1 MPDFQSTTDEYT
13 SIRSGVR
20 NVGGAGT
27 PSRAGSDPREL
38 FLKLYAGEVMTA
50 FQTRNVMMPLGR
62 VRTISKGKEA
72 QFIMTGKYRDAAYH
86 TPGNRIAPDANAS
99 HSERLVTIDDLLIN
113 AQFIPRIDEA
123 IQHYDV
129 RNVYT
134 QEAGYGLSKVADQNI
149 LRVLTKAAL
158 ATNVERASKLINNYK
173 SFDQEDFSAN
183 ITIGSTADGSDSRK
197 PKFIA
202 KAIMDARRELE
213 KIGAPLDGLVCIMST
228 DSYYDLFD
236 HTTATDVVDLSIFNR
251 DFGGTGAIGS
261 MQAPTIAGIPIV
273 TTPHFGSYSSAG
285 TWSNSIF
292 TDLSTA
298 GNAGQL
304 SNGPIPLSTES
315 GRNQAYNITND
326 GDADY
331 SASSNKGSLVG
342 ADGGTDAN
350 SASVDLKAEVTKIRF
365 FVMSKDAVA
374 TVKLMDLAVESE
386 YQIDRQGTLVVSKY
400 AMGHD
405 VLRPAMAVACMS
417 KHATG

>member
-1 MPDFQSTTDEYT
+1 MPVDFQDSAAEYT
-13 SIRSGVR
+13 SIRSGIR
-20 NVGGAGT
+20 NVGGTVNAGT
-27 PSRAGSDPREL
+27 DPREL

-86 TPGNRIAPDANAS
+86 TPGNRIAPDANAK

-173 SFDQEDFSAN
+173 TFDQEDFSAN
-183 ITIGSTADGSDSRK
+183 VTIGSSNGDARK

-251 DFGGTGAIGS
+251 DFGGTGSIGS
-261 MQAPTIAGIPIV
+261 MQAPTIAGIPVV
-273 TTPHFGSYSSAG
+273 TTPHFGSYNSAG
-285 TWSNSIF
+285 TWTNSIF

-298 GNAGQL
+298 DNAGQL
-304 SNGPIPLSTES
+304 SSGPIPLSSES
-315 GRNQAYNITND
+315 GRNQAYNITNN

-331 SASSNKGSLVG
+331 TATTAGGSNIG
-342 ADGGTDAN
+342 ADGGLDGT
-350 SASVDLKAEVTKIRF
+350 SAVDLKTEVKKIRF

-386 YQIDRQGTLVVSKY
+386 YQIDRQGTLIVSKY

-405 VLRPAMAVACMS
+405 VLRPAMAVACLS
-417 KHATG
+417 TSATA

>member
-1 MPDFQSTTDEYT
+1 MPDFQSAADEYT

-149 LRVLTKAAL
+149 LRILTKASL

-197 PKFIA
+197 PKFIV

-213 KIGAPLDGLVCIMST
+213 KIGAPLDGLVCVMST
-228 DSYYDLFD
+228 DSFYDLFD
-236 HTTATDVVDLSIFNR
+236 STASGTTATDLAVFNR
-251 DFGGTGAIGS
+251 DFGGTGSIGG
-261 MQAPTIAGIPIV
+261 MQLPTIAGIPVV
-273 TTPHFGSYSSAG
+273 TTPHFGSYNSAG
-285 TWSNSIF
+285 DWSNSIF
-292 TDLSTA
+292 NLSAAGST
-298 GNAGQL
+298 GNATT
-304 SNGPIPLSTES
+304 GPVPLSGES
-315 GRNQAYNITND
+315 GRNAAYNIVND
-326 GDADY
+326 GDPDY
-331 SASSNKGSLVG
+331 TASINKGSNVG
-342 ADGGTDAN
+342 ADGGTDAGG
-350 SASVDLKAEVTKIRF
+350 AVDLIDEVKKIRF

-405 VLRPAMAVACMS
+405 VLRPAMAVACKSM
-417 KHATG
+417 HATG

>member
-1 MPDFQSTTDEYT
+1 MPDFQSAAGEYT
-13 SIRSGVR
+13 SIRSGTR
-20 NVGGAGT
+20 NVGSTIDG
-27 PSRAGSDPREL
+27 GSDPREL

-86 TPGNRIAPDANAS
+86 TPGNRIAPDANAK
-99 HSERLVTIDDLLIN
+99 HTERLVTIDDLLIN
-113 AQFIPRIDEA
+113 AQFIPSIDEA

-149 LRVLTKAAL
+149 LRVLTKASL

-173 SFDQEDFSAN
+173 TFDQEDFSAN
-183 ITIGSTADGSDSRK
+183 ITIGATADGSDSRK
-197 PKFIA
+197 PQFIV

-236 HTTATDVVDLSIFNR
+236 STSSSATDLAVFNR
-251 DFGGTGAIGS
+251 DFGGTGSIGA
-261 MQAPTIAGIPIV
+261 MQLPTIAGIPVV
-273 TTPHFGSYSSAG
+273 TTPHFGSYNSAG
-285 TWSNSIF
+285 SWSNSIF
-292 TDLSTA
+292 SDLSTA
-298 GNAGQL
+298 GATGQA
-304 SNGPIPLSTES
+304 STGPTPISGES
-315 GRNQAYNITND
+315 GRDKAYDITNNQ
-326 GDADY
+326 DADY
-331 SASSNKGSLVG
+331 DASASAGSTTG
-342 ADGGTDAN
+342 ADGGTDADG
-350 SASVDLKAEVTKIRF
+350 ASVDLKAEVSKIRF

-386 YQIDRQGTLVVSKY
+386 YQIDRQGTLIVSKY

-417 KHATG
+417 THATG

>member
-1 MPDFQSTTDEYT
+1 MPDFQDATAEYT
-13 SIRSGVR
+13 SIRSGIR
-20 NVGGAGT
+20 NIGGAT
-27 PSRAGSDPREL
+27 ARQGSDSREL

-50 FQTRNVMMPLGR
+50 FQTRNVMMPLHR

-99 HSERLVTIDDLLIN
+99 HTERLVTIDDLLIN

-123 IQHYDV
+123 IQHFDV

-158 ATNVERASKLINNYK
+158 TTNVERASKLINNYK
-173 SFDQEDFSAN
+173 SFDEEDFSAN
-183 ITIGSTADGSDSRK
+183 ITIGPSTSNTAAKSRE

-213 KIGAPLDGLVCIMST
+213 KIGAPLDGLVCLLPT
-228 DSYYDLFD
+228 DVYYDIFD
-236 HTTATDVVDLSIFNR
+236 HTQATDQVDLAIFNK
-251 DFGGTGAIGS
+251 DVGGTGAIGS

-273 TTPHFGSYSSAG
+273 TTPHFGSYNSAG

-292 TDLSTA
+292 NTTSGASLGVTPLSDGAVGSGRDTAYNLAASYTATTA
-298 GNAGQL
+298 GG
-304 SNGPIPLSTES
+304 SN
-315 GRNQAYNITND
+315 
-326 GDADY
+326 
-331 SASSNKGSLVG
+331 VG
-342 ADGGTDAN
+342 ADGGLDGTSTVN
-350 SASVDLKAEVTKIRF
+350 FGTEASKIRG
-365 FVMSKDAVA
+365 FVFSKDACA

-386 YQIDRQGTLVVSKY
+386 YQIDRQGTLIVSKY

-405 VLRPAMAVACMS
+405 VLRPAMAVALKS
-417 KHATG
+417 A

>member
-1 MPDFQSTTDEYT
+1 MPDFQNETSAYQ
-13 SIRSGVR
+13 SIRSGIS

-27 PSRAGSDPREL
+27 PSRAGTDPREL

-50 FQTRNVMMPLGR
+50 FQTKNVMMPLGR

-86 TPGNRIAPDANAS
+86 TPGARIAPDAVAS

-113 AQFIPRIDEA
+113 AQFIPKIDEA

-149 LRVLTKAAL
+149 LRILTKAAL

-183 ITIGSTADGSDSRK
+183 ITIGSTANGSDSRK

-236 HTTATDVVDLSIFNR
+236 HTTASDVVDLSIFNR

-273 TTPHFGSYSSAG
+273 TTPHFGSFSSAG
-285 TWSNSIF
+285 TWSNKLF
-292 TDLSTA
+292 NLSAAGAT
-298 GNAGQL
+298 GNATE
-304 SNGPIPLSTES
+304 GPVPISGES
-315 GRNQAYNITND
+315 GRNAAYNIVND
-326 GDADY
+326 GDPDY
-331 SASSNKGSLVG
+331 TASINKGSNVG
-342 ADGGTDAN
+342 ADGGTDAGG
-350 SASVDLKAEVTKIRF
+350 AVDLIDEVKKIRF
-365 FVMSKDAVA
+365 FVMAKDAVA

-405 VLRPAMAVACMS
+405 VLRPAMAVACKSM
-417 KHATG
+417 HASTG

>member
-1 MPDFQSTTDEYT
+1 MPDFQDATAEYT
-13 SIRSGVR
+13 SIRSGIR
-20 NVGGAGT
+20 NIGGAT
-27 PSRAGSDPREL
+27 ARQGSDSREL

-50 FQTRNVMMPLGR
+50 FQTRNVMMPLHR

-99 HSERLVTIDDLLIN
+99 HTERLVTIDDLLIN

-123 IQHYDV
+123 IQHFDV

-158 ATNVERASKLINNYK
+158 TTNVERASKLINNYK
-173 SFDQEDFSAN
+173 SFDEEDFSAN
-183 ITIGSTADGSDSRK
+183 ITIGPSTSNTAAKSRE

-213 KIGAPLDGLVCIMST
+213 KIGAPLDGLVCLLPT
-228 DSYYDLFD
+228 DVYYDIFD
-236 HTTATDVVDLSIFNR
+236 HTQATDQVDLAIFNK
-251 DFGGTGAIGS
+251 DVGGTGAIGS

-273 TTPHFGSYSSAG
+273 TTPHFGSYNSAG
-285 TWSNSIF
+285 TWSNSVF
-292 TDLSTA
+292 NTSSGASLGVTPLSDGAVGSGRDTAYNLAASYTATTA
-298 GNAGQL
+298 GG
-304 SNGPIPLSTES
+304 SN
-315 GRNQAYNITND
+315 
-326 GDADY
+326 
-331 SASSNKGSLVG
+331 VG
-342 ADGGTDAN
+342 ADGGLDGTSSVN
-350 SASVDLKAEVTKIRF
+350 FGTEASKIRG
-365 FVMSKDAVA
+365 FVFSKDACA

-386 YQIDRQGTLVVSKY
+386 YQIDRQGTLIVSKY

-405 VLRPAMAVACMS
+405 VLRPAMAVALKS
-417 KHATG
+417 A

>member
-1 MPDFQSTTDEYT
+1 MPDFQDQTAEYS
-13 SIRSGVR
+13 SIRSGIR

-202 KAIMDARRELE
+202 KAILDARRELE

-273 TTPHFGSYSSAG
+273 TTPHFGSYNSAG
-285 TWSNSIF
+285 DWSNSIF

-304 SNGPIPLSTES
+304 SNGPIPLSGES

-405 VLRPAMAVACMS
+405 VLRPAMAVACLS

>member
-1 MPDFQSTTDEYT
+1 MPDFQSAAGEYT
-13 SIRSGVR
+13 SIRSGTR
-20 NVGGAGT
+20 NVGSTIDG
-27 PSRAGSDPREL
+27 GSDPREL

-86 TPGNRIAPDANAS
+86 TPGNRIAPDANAK

-173 SFDQEDFSAN
+173 TFDQEDFSAN
-183 ITIGSTADGSDSRK
+183 VTIGASGGDARK
-197 PKFIA
+197 PKFIV

-228 DSYYDLFD
+228 DSFYDLFD
-236 HTTATDVVDLSIFNR
+236 STASGTTATDLAVFNR
-251 DFGGTGAIGS
+251 DFGGTGSIGG
-261 MQAPTIAGIPIV
+261 MQLPTIAGIPVV
-273 TTPHFGSYSSAG
+273 TTPHFGSYNAAG
-285 TWSNSIF
+285 DWSNSIF
-292 TDLSTA
+292 SDLSTA
-298 GNAGQL
+298 GATGQR
-304 SNGPIPLSTES
+304 STGPTPISTES
-315 GRNQAYNITND
+315 GRDKAYDITNNE
-326 GDADY
+326 DADY
-331 SASSNKGSLVG
+331 AASASAGSTVG
-342 ADGGTDAN
+342 ADGGTDADA
-350 SASVDLKAEVTKIRF
+350 ASVDLKDETAKIRF

-386 YQIDRQGTLVVSKY
+386 YQIDRQGTLIVSKY

-405 VLRPAMAVACMS
+405 VLRPAMAVACLS
-417 KHATG
+417 TSATA

>member
-1 MPDFQSTTDEYT
+1 MATFQHATNEYT
-13 SIRSGVR
+13 SIRGGVR
-20 NVGGAGT
+20 NVGGTVSAGT
-27 PSRAGSDPREL
+27 DPREL

-50 FQTRNVMMPLGR
+50 FQTKNVMMPLGR

-86 TPGNRIAPDANAS
+86 TPGNRIAPDANAK

-113 AQFIPRIDEA
+113 AQFIPKIDEA

-149 LRVLTKAAL
+149 LRILTKAAL

-183 ITIGSTADGSDSRK
+183 VTIGSTADGSDSRK
-197 PKFIA
+197 PKFIV

-236 HTTATDVVDLSIFNR
+236 STTASGATDLAVFNR
-251 DFGGTGAIGS
+251 DYGGTGSIGA
-261 MQAPTIAGIPIV
+261 MQLPTIAGIPIV
-273 TTPHFGSYSSAG
+273 TTPHFGSFSSAG

-298 GNAGQL
+298 GSAGQL
-304 SNGPIPLSTES
+304 SNGPIPITAES
-315 GRNQAYNITND
+315 GRNLAYNITNNS
-326 GDADY
+326 DADY
-331 SASSNKGSLVG
+331 TATTAGGSNIG
-342 ADGGTDAN
+342 ADGGTDGT
-350 SASVDLKAEVTKIRF
+350 SAVDLKDEVKKIRF
-365 FVMSKDAVA
+365 FVMAKDAVA

-386 YQIDRQGTLVVSKY
+386 YQIDRQGTLIVSKY

-417 KHATG
+417 KHASTG

>member
-1 MPDFQSTTDEYT
+1 MPDFQDATAEYS
-13 SIRSGVR
+13 SIRSGIR
-20 NVGGAGT
+20 NIGGAT
-27 PSRAGSDPREL
+27 ARQGSDPREL

-158 ATNVERASKLINNYK
+158 TTNVERASKLINNYK

-183 ITIGSTADGSDSRK
+183 ITIGEASDGTDSRK

-236 HTTATDVVDLSIFNR
+236 TSSTTNAVDLAIFNR
-251 DFGGTGAIGS
+251 DFGGTGAIGA

-304 SNGPIPLSTES
+304 SSGPIPLSGES
-315 GRNQAYNITND
+315 GRNQAYNITNN

-331 SASSNKGSLVG
+331 TATTAGGSNVG
-342 ADGGTDAN
+342 ADGGLDGT
-350 SASVDLKAEVTKIRF
+350 SAVDLKAEVKKIRF

-386 YQIDRQGTLVVSKY
+386 YQIDRQGTLIVSKY

-405 VLRPAMAVACMS
+405 VLRPAMAVACLS
-417 KHATG
+417 KNATA

>member
-1 MPDFQSTTDEYT
+1 MATFQHATNEYQ

-20 NVGGAGT
+20 NVGGTVDAGT
-27 PSRAGSDPREL
+27 NPREL

-50 FQTRNVMMPLGR
+50 FQTKNVMMPLGR

-72 QFIMTGKYRDAAYH
+72 QFIMTGKYRDADYH
-86 TPGNRIAPDANAS
+86 TPGNRIAPDAQAK

-113 AQFIPRIDEA
+113 AQFIPKIDEA

-134 QEAGYGLSKVADQNI
+134 QEAGYGLAKVADQNL
-149 LRVLTKAAL
+149 LRILTKAAL

-173 SFDQEDFSAN
+173 TFDQEDFSAN
-183 ITIGSTADGSDSRK
+183 ITIGSATNGSDSRK

-236 HTTATDVVDLSIFNR
+236 HTTASDVVDLSIFNR

-273 TTPHFGSYSSAG
+273 TTPHFGSFSSAG

-292 TDLSTA
+292 NLSAAGATGNLTA
-298 GNAGQL
+298 GPV
-304 SNGPIPLSTES
+304 PISGES
-315 GRNQAYNITND
+315 GRNAAYNITST
-326 GDADY
+326 GDPDY
-331 SASSNKGSLVG
+331 SASSAAGSTIG

-350 SASVDLKAEVTKIRF
+350 SASVDLIDEVKKIRF
-365 FVMSKDAVA
+365 FVMAKDAIA
-374 TVKLMDLAVESE
+374 TVKLMDLSVESE

-405 VLRPAMAVACMS
+405 VLRPAMAVACKSM
-417 KHATG
+417 HASTG

>member
-1 MPDFQSTTDEYT
+1 MPDFQDATAEYT
-13 SIRSGVR
+13 SIRSGIK
-20 NVGGAGT
+20 NIGGA
-27 PSRAGSDPREL
+27 SARQGSDPREL

-158 ATNVERASKLINNYK
+158 TTNVERASKLINNYK
-173 SFDQEDFSAN
+173 SFDEEDFSAN
-183 ITIGSTADGSDSRK
+183 ITIGSSSGDARK

-236 HTTATDVVDLSIFNR
+236 HTTATDIVDLSIFNR
-251 DFGGTGAIGS
+251 DFGGTGSIGS
-261 MQAPTIAGIPIV
+261 MQAPTIAGIPVI
-273 TTPHFGSYSSAG
+273 TTPHFGSYNSAG
-285 TWSNSIF
+285 TWANSIF

-298 GNAGQL
+298 GSAGQL
-304 SNGPIPLSTES
+304 SSGPIPLSGES
-315 GRNQAYNITND
+315 GRNAAYNITNN

-331 SASSNKGSLVG
+331 TATTAGGSNVG
-342 ADGGTDAN
+342 ADGGLDGT
-350 SASVDLKAEVTKIRF
+350 SAVDLKTEVKKIRF

-386 YQIDRQGTLVVSKY
+386 YQIDRQGTLIVSKY

-405 VLRPAMAVACMS
+405 VLRPAMAVACLS
-417 KHATG
+417 TSATA

>member
-1 MPDFQSTTDEYT
+1 MPDFQSAAGEYT

-149 LRVLTKAAL
+149 LRILTKASL

-197 PKFIA
+197 PKFIV

-213 KIGAPLDGLVCIMST
+213 KIGAPLDGLVCVMST
-228 DSYYDLFD
+228 DSFYDLFD
-236 HTTATDVVDLSIFNR
+236 STASGTTATDLAVFNR
-251 DFGGTGAIGS
+251 DFGGTGSIGG
-261 MQAPTIAGIPIV
+261 MQLPTIAGIPVV
-273 TTPHFGSYSSAG
+273 TTPHFGSYNSAG
-285 TWSNSIF
+285 DWSNSIF
-292 TDLSTA
+292 NLSAAGST
-298 GNAGQL
+298 GNATT
-304 SNGPIPLSTES
+304 GPVPLSGES
-315 GRNQAYNITND
+315 GRNAAYNIVND
-326 GDADY
+326 GDPDY
-331 SASSNKGSLVG
+331 TASINKGSNVG
-342 ADGGTDAN
+342 ADGGTDAGG
-350 SASVDLKAEVTKIRF
+350 AVDLIDEVKKIRF

-405 VLRPAMAVACMS
+405 VLRPAMAVACKSM
-417 KHATG
+417 HATG

>member
-1 MPDFQSTTDEYT
+1 MPDFQSAADEYT

-72 QFIMTGKYRDAAYH
+72 QFILTGKYRDAAYH

-149 LRVLTKAAL
+149 LRILTKASL

-197 PKFIA
+197 PKFIV

-213 KIGAPLDGLVCIMST
+213 KIGAPLDGLVCVMST
-228 DSYYDLFD
+228 DSFYDLFD
-236 HTTATDVVDLSIFNR
+236 STASGTTATDLAVFNR
-251 DFGGTGAIGS
+251 DFGGTGSIGG
-261 MQAPTIAGIPIV
+261 MQLPTIAGIPVV
-273 TTPHFGSYSSAG
+273 TTPHFGSYSSTG

-292 TDLSTA
+292 NLSAAGVT
-298 GNAGQL
+298 GNATT
-304 SNGPIPLSTES
+304 GPVPLSGES
-315 GRNQAYNITND
+315 GRNAAYNIVND
-326 GDADY
+326 GDPDY
-331 SASSNKGSLVG
+331 TAVINKGSNVG
-342 ADGGTDAN
+342 ADGGLDA
-350 SASVDLKAEVTKIRF
+350 AGSVDLIDEVKKIRF
-365 FVMSKDAVA
+365 FVMAKDAVA

-405 VLRPAMAVACMS
+405 VLRPAMAVACKSM
-417 KHATG
+417 HATG

>member
-1 MPDFQSTTDEYT
+1 MPDFQDATAEYT
-13 SIRSGVR
+13 SIRSGIR
-20 NVGGAGT
+20 NIGGAAA
-27 PSRAGSDPREL
+27 RQGSDSREL

-50 FQTRNVMMPLGR
+50 FQTRNVMMPLHR

-99 HSERLVTIDDLLIN
+99 HTERLVTIDDLLIN

-123 IQHYDV
+123 IQHFDV

-158 ATNVERASKLINNYK
+158 TTNVERASKLINNYK
-173 SFDQEDFSAN
+173 SFDEEDFSAN
-183 ITIGSTADGSDSRK
+183 ITIGPASGNTAAKSRE

-213 KIGAPLDGLVCIMST
+213 KIGAPLDGLVCLLPT
-228 DSYYDLFD
+228 DVYYDIFD
-236 HTTATDVVDLSIFNR
+236 HTQATDQVDLAIFNK
-251 DFGGTGAIGS
+251 DVGGTGAIGS

-273 TTPHFGSYSSAG
+273 TTPHFGSYNSAG

-292 TDLSTA
+292 NTTSGASLGVTPLSDGAVGSGRDTAYNLASSYTATTA
-298 GNAGQL
+298 GG
-304 SNGPIPLSTES
+304 SN
-315 GRNQAYNITND
+315 
-326 GDADY
+326 
-331 SASSNKGSLVG
+331 VG
-342 ADGGTDAN
+342 ADGGLDGTSTVN
-350 SASVDLKAEVTKIRF
+350 FGTEASKIRG
-365 FVMSKDAVA
+365 FVFSKDACA

-386 YQIDRQGTLVVSKY
+386 YQIDRQGTLIVSKY

-405 VLRPAMAVACMS
+405 VLRPAMAVALKS
-417 KHATG
+417 A

>member
-1 MPDFQSTTDEYT
+1 MPDFQDATAEYT
-13 SIRSGVR
+13 SIRSGIR
-20 NVGGAGT
+20 NIGGAT
-27 PSRAGSDPREL
+27 ARQGSDSREL

-50 FQTRNVMMPLGR
+50 FQTRNVMMPLHR

-99 HSERLVTIDDLLIN
+99 HTERLVTIDDLLIN

-123 IQHYDV
+123 IQHFDV

-158 ATNVERASKLINNYK
+158 TTNVERASKLINNYK
-173 SFDQEDFSAN
+173 SFDEEDFSAN
-183 ITIGSTADGSDSRK
+183 ITIGPASGNTAAKSRE

-213 KIGAPLDGLVCIMST
+213 KIGAPLDGLVCLLPT
-228 DSYYDLFD
+228 DVYYDIFD
-236 HTTATDVVDLSIFNR
+236 STGATGGTDLAVFNR
-251 DFGGTGAIGS
+251 DFGGTGSIGS
-261 MQAPTIAGIPIV
+261 MQLPTIAGIPIV
-273 TTPHFGSYSSAG
+273 TTPHFGSYNSAG

-292 TDLSTA
+292 NTTSGASLGVTPLSDGAVGSGRDTAYNLAASYTATTA
-298 GNAGQL
+298 GG
-304 SNGPIPLSTES
+304 SN
-315 GRNQAYNITND
+315 
-326 GDADY
+326 
-331 SASSNKGSLVG
+331 VG
-342 ADGGTDAN
+342 ADGGLDGTSSVN
-350 SASVDLKAEVTKIRF
+350 FGTEASKIRG
-365 FVMSKDAVA
+365 FVFSKDACA

-386 YQIDRQGTLVVSKY
+386 YQIDRQGTLIVSKY

-405 VLRPAMAVACMS
+405 VLRPAMAVALKS
-417 KHATG
+417 A

>member
-1 MPDFQSTTDEYT
+1 
-13 SIRSGVR
+13 
-20 NVGGAGT
+20 
-27 PSRAGSDPREL
+27 
-38 FLKLYAGEVMTA
+38 
-50 FQTRNVMMPLGR
+50 MPLGR

-86 TPGNRIAPDANAS
+86 TPGNRIAPDANAK

-158 ATNVERASKLINNYK
+158 ATNVERASKLVNNYK

-183 ITIGSTADGSDSRK
+183 ITIGSSSGDARK

-236 HTTATDVVDLSIFNR
+236 HTVATDVVDLAIFNR
-251 DFGGTGAIGS
+251 DFGGTGSIGS
-261 MQAPTIAGIPIV
+261 MQAPTIAGIPVI
-273 TTPHFGSYSSAG
+273 TTPHFGSYNSAG
-285 TWSNSIF
+285 TWANSIF

-304 SNGPIPLSTES
+304 SSGPIPLSGES
-315 GRNQAYNITND
+315 GRNQAYNITNN

-331 SASSNKGSLVG
+331 TATTAGGSNIG
-342 ADGGTDAN
+342 ADGGLDGT
-350 SASVDLKAEVTKIRF
+350 SAVDLKTEVK
-365 FVMSKDAVA
+365 
-374 TVKLMDLAVESE
+374 
-386 YQIDRQGTLVVSKY
+386 
-400 AMGHD
+400 
-405 VLRPAMAVACMS
+405 
-417 KHATG
+417 